1 MYRKWTF
8 KYGIAAVV
16 AAVLII
22 TVAMFANPS
31 FLPQVSGKSNFAIML
46 TDPPTVPAGTT
57 QLNFTYSDLSLH
69 VVQGDGT
76 SQWLSVTGSGTV
88 NSFALVN
95 MTQTLAS
102 TTIPLNSTV
111 DKIQFTISNVK
122 AEINGTSY
130 NVTTLSDTMV
140 LQIANAHVNQTLS
153 GVLVDFNPTLVQIQ
167 SADADGNLVSY
178 YVLVPSANAFVVND
192 LSSAQIRVG
201 TIVKLGENNR
211 ERMTRVVQS
220 ISNDLSI
227 SSASLSV
234 NGNVTSLSVTLQNN
248 GDFTFR
254 ISGVALSGKFN
265 SPFDQPGFRMPGVRM
280 GQRLGTTMIPFRI
293 NGTSLVVPP
302 FGPGLMQ
309 PMNPQGNS
317 VPSVV
322 GTSYEPQ
329 TNGRFLGSMNKLGM
343 GQGMQPMNPIIRVPD
358 DRTGA
363 AESSYIVL
371 QPGQSVTLSFTGVI
385 SLHYGFLRDLSDTSM
400 TPIVGNNYTI
410 QLSGEGFQTATVTAT
425 AAS

>member
-8 KYGIAAVV
+8 KYGVAAVL

-22 TVAMFANPS
+22 AVAMFANPS
-31 FLPQVSGKSNFAIML
+31 FLPQASAKSNFAILL

-57 QLNFTYSDLSLH
+57 QLNFTYSALSLH
-69 VVQGDGT
+69 IVQGDGT

-130 NVTTLSDTMV
+130 SVTTLSDTMV

-167 SADADGNLVSY
+167 SIDADGNLVSY
-178 YVLVPSANAFVVND
+178 YVLVPSANAVVVND

-201 TIVKLGENNR
+201 TIVKLGQNNR
-211 ERMTRVVQS
+211 ERISRVVQS
-220 ISNDLSI
+220 VSNDLSI
-227 SSASLSV
+227 SSASLTV

-265 SPFDQPGFRMPGVRM
+265 TPFDQTDFHMPGVRM
-280 GQRLGTTMIPFRI
+280 GQQLGTTMIPFRI
-293 NGTSLVVPP
+293 NGTSLVSP

-309 PMNPQGNS
+309 PMNPQGNNA
-317 VPSVV
+317 PSVV

-329 TNGRFLGSMNKLGM
+329 TNGRFFGVFGKPGM

-363 AESSYIVL
+363 AESSYVVL

-385 SLHYGFLRDLSDTSM
+385 SLRYGFLRDLSDTSI
-400 TPIVGNNYTI
+400 TPIVGNSYTI

-425 AAS
+425 VAS

>member
-8 KYGIAAVV
+8 KYGLAAVL

-22 TVAMFANPS
+22 AVAMFANPS
-31 FLPQVSGKSNFAIML
+31 FLPQVSGQSNFAILL

-57 QLNFTYSDLSLH
+57 QLNFTYSALSLY
-69 VVQGDGT
+69 VVQSDGT

-102 TTIPLNSTV
+102 ATIPLNSTV
-111 DKIQFTISNVK
+111 EKIQFAISNVK

-140 LQIANAHVNQTLS
+140 LQIANAKVNQTLS

-167 SADADGNLVSY
+167 SDDADGNLVSY
-178 YVLVPSANAFVVND
+178 YVLVPSANAVVVND

-201 TIVKLGENNR
+201 TIVKLGEGNR
-211 ERMTRVVQS
+211 ERISRVVQS
-220 ISNDLSI
+220 VSNDLSI
-227 SSASLSV
+227 SSASLSI
-234 NGNVTSLSVTLQNN
+234 NGNVTNFSVTLQNN

-254 ISGVALSGKFN
+254 IFGVALSGEFN
-265 SPFDQPGFRMPGVRM
+265 TPFGQPDFQMPGARM
-280 GQRLGTTMIPFRI
+280 GQQIGTTYIPFRI
-293 NGTSLVVPP
+293 NGTTLVSP

-317 VPSVV
+317 APSVV
-322 GTSYEPQ
+322 GTSFEHQ
-329 TNGRFLGSMNKLGM
+329 TDNHFLGAMGKPGM
-343 GQGMQPMNPIIRVPD
+343 GQGMQPMNPITRIPD

-363 AESSYIVL
+363 AESSYVVL
-371 QPGQSVTLSFTGVI
+371 QPNQSVTLSFTGVI
-385 SLHYGFLRDLSDTSM
+385 SLRYGFLRDLSDTSI
-400 TPIVGNNYTI
+400 TPIIGNSYTI
-410 QLSGEGFQTATVTAT
+410 QLSGEGFQTASVTAT
-425 AAS
+425 AGS

>member
-57 QLNFTYSDLSLH
+57 QLNFTYSALSLH
-69 VVQGDGT
+69 VSQSDGT

-102 TTIPLNSTV
+102 VTIPLNSTV

-167 SADADGNLVSY
+167 SNDANGNLVSY
-178 YVLVPSANAFVVND
+178 YVLVPSANAVVVND

-220 ISNDLSI
+220 VSNDLSI

-234 NGNVTSLSVTLQNN
+234 NGNVTSFSVTLQNS
-248 GDFTFR
+248 GDLTFR
-254 ISGVALSGKFN
+254 ISGVSLSGEFN
-265 SPFDQPGFRMPGVRM
+265 TPFNQSDFRMPGVRM
-280 GQRLGTTMIPFRI
+280 GQQLGTTMIPFSI
-293 NGTSLVVPP
+293 NGTSLVQP
-302 FGPGLMQ
+302 FASRLMQ
-309 PMNPQGNS
+309 PMNPQSNS
-317 VPSVV
+317 APTVV

-329 TNGRFLGSMNKLGM
+329 TNGQFLGSNNKLGM
-343 GQGMQPMNPIIRVPD
+343 GQGMQPMHPNIREPD

-363 AESSYIVL
+363 TESSYVVL

-385 SLHYGFLRDLSDTSM
+385 SMRYGFLRDLSDTSI